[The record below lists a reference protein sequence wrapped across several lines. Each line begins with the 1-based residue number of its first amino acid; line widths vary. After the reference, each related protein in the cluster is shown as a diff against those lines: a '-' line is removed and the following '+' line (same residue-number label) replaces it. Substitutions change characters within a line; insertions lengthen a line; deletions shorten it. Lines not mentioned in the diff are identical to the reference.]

1 MQNVDVCVCVTY
13 RMLVCICVCVCV
25 CVCVR
30 APGGARG
37 TPKHLGEGEERDKE
51 VDTGFPQ

>member
-1 MQNVDVCVCVTY
+1 M
-13 RMLVCICVCVCV
+13 CVCVCDIQNVGMYV
-25 CVCVR
+25 CVCIR

-37 TPKHLGEGEERDKE
+37 TLKHLGEGEERDKE